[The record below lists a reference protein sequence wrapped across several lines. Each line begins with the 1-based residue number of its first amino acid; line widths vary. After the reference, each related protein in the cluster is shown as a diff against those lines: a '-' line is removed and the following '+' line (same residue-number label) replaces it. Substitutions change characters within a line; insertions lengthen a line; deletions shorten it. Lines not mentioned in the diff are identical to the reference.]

1 MPFGLPFMPLADWT
15 ENVIGLVAVFLIFG
29 GGGLVR
35 YVIENMNRTR
45 VELAQLRSQQTTDR
59 GSAHDIE
66 ALRAEVAALRAQI
79 MELRDT
85 TTQYDLSFDTALQ
98 RMERR
103 VEQMEQQ
110 QRLLH

>member
-1 MPFGLPFMPLADWT
+1 MPLGLPLMPIARIED
-15 ENVIGLVAVFLIFG
+15 LVVPIVAIFFVFG

-35 YVIENMNRTR
+35 YVVENMNKTR
-45 VELAQLRSQQTTDR
+45 VELAQLRSQQRTDH
-59 GSAHDIE
+59 GSAQDIE

>member
-1 MPFGLPFMPLADWT
+1 MPFGLPLMPIARIED
-15 ENVIGLVAVFLIFG
+15 LVVPIVAIFFVFG

-35 YVIENMNRTR
+35 YVVESMNKTR
-45 VELAQLRSQQTTDR
+45 VELAQLRSQQKTDH
-59 GSAHDIE
+59 GSVQDIE

>member
-1 MPFGLPFMPLADWT
+1 MPFGLPLMPLADLP
-15 ENVIGLVAVFLIFG
+15 ENIAGILAIFLIFG

-35 YVIENMNRTR
+35 YVIENMNKTR
-45 VELAQLRSQQTTDR
+45 VELAQLRSQQKTDH
-59 GSAHDIE
+59 GSVQDIE
-66 ALRAEVAALRAQI
+66 ALRAEIAALRAQVTD
-79 MELRDT
+79 LRDT

>member
-1 MPFGLPFMPLADWT
+1 MPVGLPFMPLANL
-15 ENVIGLVAVFLIFG
+15 EEIAIPALAIFFIFG

-35 YVIENMNRTR
+35 YVIENMNKTR
-45 VELAQLRSQQTTDR
+45 VELAQLRSQQQTGQ
-59 GSAHDIE
+59 GSSQDIA
-66 ALRAEVAALRAQI
+66 ALRAEIAALREQI
-79 MELRDT
+79 TDLRDT

>member
-1 MPFGLPFMPLADWT
+1 MPFDLPLAPLADVP

-45 VELAQLRSQQTTDR
+45 VELAQLRSQQKTDH
-59 GSAHDIE
+59 GSVQDVE
-66 ALRAEVAALRAQI
+66 ALRAEISALRTQI